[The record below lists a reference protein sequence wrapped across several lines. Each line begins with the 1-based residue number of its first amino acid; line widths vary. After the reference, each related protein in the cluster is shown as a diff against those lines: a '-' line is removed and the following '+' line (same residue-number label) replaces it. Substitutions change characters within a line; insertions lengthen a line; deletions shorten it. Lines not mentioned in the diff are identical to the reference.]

1 MRFHITTKARKSTFS
16 SGLLQIEGIGEKK
29 AKALLRH
36 FKTIGKIKEC
46 DEAQL
51 RECPSISEKTRA
63 IFTNFIIKCKNNIY
77 SLDYGGVR
85 LYNVICINLSVRQ
98 CPPFLRIFYYESY
111 YRLGARQKA

>member
-1 MRFHITTKARKSTFS
+1 MRFHITTFS

-51 RECPSISEKTRA
+51 RECPSISEKNARD
-63 IFTNFIIKCKNNIY
+63 IY
-77 SLDYGGVR
+77 E
-85 LYNVICINLSVRQ
+85 
-98 CPPFLRIFYYESY
+98 FYH
-111 YRLGARQKA
+111 KM